1 MSDEKPEAPPG
12 SSTQARHVVRLPGF
26 LPEDQEVGLGDV
38 VKRATSLAG
47 IKPCSGCAQR
57 AGTMNRWLTFTS
69 RNSGQR

>member
-1 MSDEKPEAPPG
+1 MNDDKPGA
-12 SSTQARHVVRLPGF
+12 QAESNPRPRHLVRLPGF

-57 AGTMNRWLTFTS
+57 AAAMSRWLTFTS